1 MAITSNEY
9 QVLLN
14 RITAAENA
22 LNDAFTAME
31 NFVTLSQINQLNVVT
46 QTELAALRI
55 EVDALQLRVT
65 SIEEEPL
72 T

>member
-1 MAITSNEY
+1 MSITSNEY

-14 RITAAENA
+14 RIAAAENA
-22 LNDAFTAME
+22 LNDVFTAME
-31 NFVTLSQINQLNVVT
+31 NFITLSQVNQLNVIN

-55 EVDALQLRVT
+55 EVDALQARVT

>member
-14 RITAAENA
+14 RITAAENS
-22 LNDAFTAME
+22 LNDIFTAME
-31 NFVTLSQINQLNVVT
+31 NFVTLSQINQLNVGT

-55 EVDALQLRVT
+55 EVNALQLRVT

-72 T
+72 P